1 MRAESLQEAVDGAW
15 DIKAATCTVASGW
28 RKAMVAYPTA
38 FVAAR
43 FTGTKL
49 LARTSERGRKC
60 SGSSL
65 RAAVQRKFY
74 FDWGRLD
81 APCSCATAH
90 VSWVWKVT
98 VPTEDERKEDE
109 RKVEEEGSG
118 TAGSS

>member
-60 SGSSL
+60 SGSHL
-65 RAAVQRKFY
+65 RAAVERKFCLIGEGWMPRARALQAM
-74 FDWGRLD
+74 FLGVESDGTNGRW
-81 APCSCATAH
+81 AEC
-90 VSWVWKVT
+90 
-98 VPTEDERKEDE
+98 R
-109 RKVEEEGSG
+109 G
-118 TAGSS
+118 